1 MKNQKTIE
9 FCLASDLNNM
19 ILELELNRL
28 TKESIFEYFTDF
40 LLDANVDSKIIVN
53 VLEKEQFGDLGKD
66 YARDI
71 KIDEGW

>member
-71 KIDEGW
+71 KVDEGW